1 MRTLIATLG
10 MAAVGLGAVVPAQAD
25 PEANMV
31 KAGCTAC
38 HTKDKKLVGPSYK
51 DIAAKYKGQ
60 ATAVA
65 TLTEKARAGGKGSFG
80 PIPMPPN
87 PVAKI
92 SDADLKAA
100 VEWILKQ

>member
-1 MRTLIATLG
+1 MKTLILAALA
-10 MAAVGLGAVVPAQAD
+10 AAVAAPAWAATTE
-25 PEANMV
+25 EAMT

-38 HTKDKKLVGPSYK
+38 HAKDKKVVGPSYK

-65 TLTEKARAGGKGSFG
+65 TLTAKARAGGKGSFG

-87 PVAKI
+87 PPEKI
-92 SDADLKAA
+92 SDAELKAA
-100 VEWILKQ
+100 VEWILQQ

>member
-1 MRTLIATLG
+1 MHKMISMLG
-10 MAAVGLGAVVPAQAD
+10 LTVLGLGLSAPALAD
-25 PEANMV
+25 PEADMT
-31 KAGCTAC
+31 KAGCNAC

-51 DIAAKYKGQ
+51 DIAAKNKGK
-60 ATAVA
+60 ADAVA
-65 TLTEKARAGGKGSFG
+65 NLTAKARAGGKGVYG

-92 SDADLKAA
+92 GDAELKAA